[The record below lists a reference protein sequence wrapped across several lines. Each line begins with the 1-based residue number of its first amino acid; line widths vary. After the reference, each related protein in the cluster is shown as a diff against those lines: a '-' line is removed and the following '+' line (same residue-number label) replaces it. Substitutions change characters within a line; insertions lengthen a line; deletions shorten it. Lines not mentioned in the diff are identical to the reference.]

1 MSKFDLD
8 NIGNNLIK
16 VDGNIIFK
24 LEDVLKKNNITKYR
38 LSRITNIRYDTICN
52 YCKGNVTLINIEY
65 LKIFCNILNCNIDD
79 IMEYKNNNAEKNKK

>member
-16 VDGNIIFK
+16 VDGNVIFK
-24 LEDVLKKNNITKYR
+24 LEEVLKKNNITKYR

-65 LKIFCNILNCNIDD
+65 LKIFCNVLNCNIDD
-79 IMEYKNNNAEKNKK
+79 IMEYKK

>member
-1 MSKFDLD
+1 MSKFDSD

-24 LEDVLKKNNITKYR
+24 LKDVINKSGITRYK

-52 YCKGNVTLINIEY
+52 YCNGNVTLINVEY
-65 LKIFCNILNCNIDD
+65 LKIFCNVLNCKIED
-79 IMEYKNNNAEKNKK
+79 IIEYKIE